1 VHNRLQRE
9 GCDVIQTEQLP
20 RSPGMDSTMDAA
32 AARALIFPLYEG
44 HFLRTGEPFAEHAD
58 GVAQI
63 VQSIRGDADLLAAAY
78 LFGAHDVLRDAEEW
92 VRGRAGAAVAVL
104 VSDLRQLMQLSQS
117 VRTRQSEA
125 QAGFAKALPAED
137 PARQKPQLEALR
149 RMLLAMVN
157 DPRVVVLRLASRV
170 QTMRFLSRNPK
181 SSTAEAIAR
190 ETSTLLAPL
199 ANRLGIW
206 QLKWE
211 LEDLAFRLLEPQT
224 YQGIADQ
231 LEQSR
236 EQRERTVAEA
246 AERLRALLADAGIT
260 AEVSGRSK
268 HIASIHQKM
277 MAKRLSVQQV
287 HDLLALRVIVEQ
299 VANCYEVLSMVH
311 SSWGAIESEYDDY
324 IAKPKPNG
332 YQSLHTVV
340 TDPEGQP
347 IEIQIRTRQM
357 HQDAELGVAAH
368 WRYKEGRRDA
378 RAADDERIAWLRRL
392 FDWNSDAEAAF
403 QASQGAEAL
412 AKGSHK
418 LESVAG
424 SERVYAMT
432 PQGRVVELPLG
443 ATPIDFAY
451 HVHTELGH
459 RCRGARVDGSL
470 VALNTRLRTGQTVE
484 VIAARSGGPSRDWL
498 NPELGFLASARSR
511 TKVRQWFNAIEH
523 QQTVAAGKEAVTHE
537 LQRLGRTSVS
547 LEDLAGRLGFAS
559 VDDLCMAVARDE
571 LGLRSIEQALS
582 GVQEKA
588 PEEEIAPLLRP
599 AKPTQER
606 VLVAGVDSLMTSLAQ
621 CCRPIP
627 PDEIIGFV
635 TRGRGVSVHR
645 AACSNARALARR
657 SPERVIDVAWGG
669 GGDGYPTEV
678 FVLAQDRPGLL
689 RDISEVFAREKLNV
703 LGVNTLS
710 QQGEARMQFTV
721 QVPDA
726 AVTRRTL
733 AQISEVKG
741 VIVARR
747 R

>member
-1 VHNRLQRE
+1 
-9 GCDVIQTEQLP
+9 VIQTEQLN
-20 RSPGMDSTMDAA
+20 RSPAMESTMDAA
-32 AARALIFPLYEG
+32 AARALIFPLYEN

-63 VQSIRGDADLLAAAY
+63 VQSIRGDADLLVAAY
-78 LFGAHDVLRDAEEW
+78 LFGAHDVLRDAEDW

-117 VRTRQSEA
+117 VRARQADA
-125 QAGFAKALPAED
+125 QD
-137 PARQKPQLEALR
+137 PARHKAQLEALR

-157 DPRVVVLRLASRV
+157 DPRVVVLRLASRL
-170 QTMRFLSRNPK
+170 QTMRFLARNPEAPG
-181 SSTAEAIAR
+181 AEAIAR

-199 ANRLGIW
+199 ANRLGIG

-236 EQRERTVAEA
+236 EQRERTVKEA
-246 AERLRALLADAGIT
+246 VERVRTLLGEAGIT

-268 HIASIHQKM
+268 HIASVHQKM
-277 MAKRLSVQQV
+277 IAKRLSVEQV

-299 VANCYEVLSMVH
+299 VADCYQVLSLVH
-311 SSWGAIESEYDDY
+311 STWGAIESEYDDY
-324 IAKPKPNG
+324 IAKPKRNG

-340 TDPEGQP
+340 VEPDGRP
-347 IEIQIRTRQM
+347 IEIQIRTRRM

-368 WRYKEGRRDA
+368 WRYKEGRREA

-392 FDWNSDAEAAF
+392 FDWSADA
-403 QASQGAEAL
+403 QASAKASEDADGP
-412 AKGSHK
+412 AKGANVGQ
-418 LESVAG
+418 VAAG
-424 SERVYAMT
+424 ERIYAMT
-432 PQGRVVELPLG
+432 PQGRVVELPPG

-470 VALNTRLRTGQTVE
+470 VGLNTRLRTGQTVE
-484 VIAARSGGPSRDWL
+484 VITARTGGPSRDWL

-547 LEDLAGRLGFAS
+547 LEDLAGRLGFPS
-559 VDDLCMAVARDE
+559 IDDLCLAVARDE

-582 GVQEKA
+582 GVPEKA

-599 AKPTQER
+599 AKPTQGN
-606 VLVAGVDSLMTSLAQ
+606 VLVVGVDSLMTSLAQ

-627 PDEIIGFV
+627 PDEVIGFV

-645 AACSNARALARR
+645 ASCSNARALARR
-657 SPERVIDVAWGG
+657 SPERVIDVTWGG

-721 QVPDA
+721 QVPDMT
-726 AVTRRTL
+726 VTRRTL
-733 AQISEVKG
+733 AQIGEVKG

>member
-1 VHNRLQRE
+1 M
-9 GCDVIQTEQLP
+9 D
-20 RSPGMDSTMDAA
+20 RSPGTSPTIDVA

-44 HFLRTGEPFAEHAD
+44 HVLRTGEPFAEHAD
-58 GVAQI
+58 GVGQI
-63 VQSIRGDADLLAAAY
+63 VQSIRGAPDLLTAAY

-92 VRGRAGAAVAVL
+92 VRSRAGAVVAVL
-104 VSDLRQLMQLSQS
+104 VGDLRQLMQLSQS
-117 VRTRQSEA
+117 LRGRQGDA
-125 QAGFAKALPAED
+125 RD
-137 PARQKPQLEALR
+137 PERQKPQVEALR

-157 DPRVVVLRLASRV
+157 DPRVVVLRLASRL
-170 QTMRFLSRNPK
+170 QTMRFLARNPE
-181 SSTAEAIAR
+181 ADGAAAIAR
-190 ETSTLLAPL
+190 ETSALLAPL

-211 LEDLAFRLLEPQT
+211 LEDLALRLLEPQT
-224 YQGIADQ
+224 YQGIANQ

-246 AERLRALLADAGIT
+246 ADRLRALVVDAGIA

-268 HIASIHQKM
+268 HIASVHQKM
-277 MAKRLSVQQV
+277 LAKGLSVEQV

-299 VANCYEVLSMVH
+299 VATCYEVLSMVH
-311 SSWGAIESEYDDY
+311 STWGVIESEYDDY

-340 TDPEGQP
+340 RDPAGHP

-378 RAADDERIAWLRRL
+378 RAADNERIAWLRRL
-392 FDWNSDAEAAF
+392 FDWNSDAEASAMPSQ
-403 QASQGAEAL
+403 QAGQAA
-412 AKGSHK
+412 A
-418 LESVAG
+418 

-432 PQGRVVELPLG
+432 PQGRVVELPPG

-459 RCRGARVDGSL
+459 RCRGARVDGAL

-484 VIAARSGGPSRDWL
+484 VITARSGGPSRDWL

-523 QQTVAAGKEAVTHE
+523 EQTVAAGKEAVTHE

-559 VDDLCMAVARDE
+559 IDDLCRAVARDE
-571 LGLRSIEQALS
+571 LGLRGIEQALS
-582 GVQEKA
+582 GVPEKA
-588 PEEEIAPLLRP
+588 PEEEIAPLLKP
-599 AKPTQER
+599 AKPTQGH
-606 VLVAGVDSLMTSLAQ
+606 VLVVGVDSLMTSLAQ

-657 SPERVIDVAWGG
+657 NPERVIDVTWGG
-669 GGDGYPTEV
+669 GGEGYPTEV

-689 RDISEVFAREKLNV
+689 RDISEV
-703 LGVNTLS
+703 
-710 QQGEARMQFTV
+710 
-721 QVPDA
+721 
-726 AVTRRTL
+726 
-733 AQISEVKG
+733 
-741 VIVARR
+741 
-747 R
+747 

>member
-1 VHNRLQRE
+1 MK
-9 GCDVIQTEQLP
+9 EQQEALH
-20 RSPGMDSTMDAA
+20 RASATDSTLDAD

-44 HFLRTGEPFAEHAD
+44 RLLRTGEPFADHAE

-63 VQSIRGDADLLAAAY
+63 VRSIRADPDLLAAAY

-92 VRGRAGAAVAVL
+92 VRSRAGAAVAVL
-104 VSDLRQLMQLSQS
+104 VSDLRQLMQLSDS
-117 VRTRQSEA
+117 LR
-125 QAGFAKALPAED
+125 
-137 PARQKPQLEALR
+137 ARQADVADKARHKPQAEALR

-157 DPRVVVLRLASRV
+157 DPRVVVLRLASRL
-170 QTMRFLSRNPK
+170 QTMRFLARNPA
-181 SSTAEAIAR
+181 TDATEAIAR
-190 ETSTLLAPL
+190 ETSSLLAPL

-211 LEDLAFRLLEPQT
+211 LEDLALRLLEPQT
-224 YQGIADQ
+224 HDRIAGQ

-236 EQRERTVAEA
+236 EQRERTVEEA
-246 AERLRALLADAGIT
+246 ARGLRELLAGAGIA
-260 AEVSGRSK
+260 AEVTGRTK
-268 HIASIHQKM
+268 HIASVHQKM
-277 MAKRLSVQQV
+277 IAKHLSVEQV

-299 VANCYEVLSMVH
+299 VATCYEVLSLVH
-311 SSWGAIESEYDDY
+311 STWSSIEREYDDY

-340 TDPEGQP
+340 RDPDGRP

-368 WRYKEGRRDA
+368 WRYKEGRRDGG
-378 RAADDERIAWLRRL
+378 AAYDERVAWLRRL
-392 FDWNSDAEAAF
+392 FDWNQD
-403 QASQGAEAL
+403 AEAL
-412 AKGSHK
+412 AKASQDAEAATQAPHK
-418 LESVAG
+418 PEQAAP
-424 SERVYAMT
+424 ERVYAMT
-432 PQGRVVELPLG
+432 PQGRVVELPMG

-459 RCRGARVDGSL
+459 RCRGARVDGAL
-470 VALNTRLRTGQTVE
+470 VALNTRLRTGQTVD
-484 VIAARSGGPSRDWL
+484 VITARTGGPSRDWL
-498 NPELGFLASARSR
+498 NPELGFLASPRSR
-511 TKVRQWFNAIEH
+511 TKVRQWFNAIEQ
-523 QQTVAAGKEAVTHE
+523 QQTVAAGREAVTRE
-537 LQRLGRTSVS
+537 LQRLGRTAVS

-559 VDDLCMAVARDE
+559 IDDLCLAVAREE
-571 LGLRSIEQALS
+571 LGLRSVEQALS
-582 GVQEKA
+582 GA
-588 PEEEIAPLLRP
+588 PEAEREPDIAPLHRP
-599 AKPTQER
+599 PKPTQGD
-606 VLVAGVDSLMTSLAQ
+606 VLVVGVDSLMTSLAQ

-657 SPERVIDVAWGG
+657 NPERVIDVAWGG
-669 GGDGYPTEV
+669 GGEGYPTEV

-710 QQGEARMQFTV
+710 QHGEARMQFTV

-733 AQISEVKG
+733 AQIGEVKG
-741 VIVARR
+741 VLVARR

>member
-1 VHNRLQRE
+1 VK
-9 GCDVIQTEQLP
+9 EQQESLHRAP
-20 RSPGMDSTMDAA
+20 ATDSTLDAA

-44 HFLRTGEPFAEHAD
+44 RLLRTGESFADHAE

-63 VQSIRGDADLLAAAY
+63 VRSIRADPDLLAAAY
-78 LFGAHDVLRDAEEW
+78 LFGAHDVLRDADEW
-92 VRGRAGAAVAVL
+92 VRSRAGGGVAVL
-104 VSDLRQLMQLSQS
+104 VADLRQLMQLSDS
-117 VRTRQSEA
+117 VRAR
-125 QAGFAKALPAED
+125 QAGAAD
-137 PARQKPQLEALR
+137 RARHEPQAEALR

-157 DPRVVVLRLASRV
+157 DPRVVVLHLASRL
-170 QTMRFLSRNPK
+170 QTMRFLAQNPM
-181 SSTAEAIAR
+181 TETTEAIAR
-190 ETSTLLAPL
+190 ETSALLAPL

-211 LEDLAFRLLEPQT
+211 LEDLSLRLLEPQT
-224 YQGIADQ
+224 YERIAGQ
-231 LEQSR
+231 LEQTR
-236 EQRERTVAEA
+236 EQRERTVEDA
-246 AERLRALLADAGIT
+246 ARRLRELLAAAGIA
-260 AEVSGRSK
+260 AEVSGRTK
-268 HIASIHQKM
+268 HIASIRQKM
-277 MAKRLSVQQV
+277 IAKRLSVEQV
-287 HDLLALRVIVEQ
+287 HDLLALRVIVEE
-299 VANCYEVLSMVH
+299 VASCYEVLSVVH
-311 SSWGAIESEYDDY
+311 STWTSIEREYDDY

-332 YQSLHTVV
+332 YQSLHAVV
-340 TDPEGQP
+340 MDPDGTP

-368 WRYKEGRRDA
+368 WRYKEGRRDGG
-378 RAADDERIAWLRRL
+378 AAYDERVAWLRRL
-392 FDWNSDAEAAF
+392 FDW
-403 QASQGAEAL
+403 SQDAEAL
-412 AKGSHK
+412 AKASPEGEDAARASHK
-418 LESVAG
+418 PGQVSP
-424 SERVYAMT
+424 ERVYAMT
-432 PQGRVVELPLG
+432 PQGRVVELPMG

-484 VIAARSGGPSRDWL
+484 VITARTGGPSRDWL
-498 NPELGFLASARSR
+498 NPELGFLASPRSR
-511 TKVRQWFNAIEH
+511 TKVRQWFNAIEQ
-523 QQTVAAGKEAVTHE
+523 QQTVSAGREGVTRE
-537 LQRLGRTSVS
+537 LQRLGRTAVS

-559 VDDLCMAVARDE
+559 IDDLCLAVAREE

-582 GVQEKA
+582 GVAEA
-588 PEEEIAPLLRP
+588 EREEDIAPLHRP
-599 AKPTQER
+599 PKPTQGD
-606 VLVAGVDSLMTSLAQ
+606 VLVVGVDSLMTSLAQ

-657 SPERVIDVAWGG
+657 NPERVIDVAWGG
-669 GGDGYPTEV
+669 GGEGYPTEV

-733 AQISEVKG
+733 AQIGEVKG
-741 VIVARR
+741 VLVARR

>member
-1 VHNRLQRE
+1 
-9 GCDVIQTEQLP
+9 VIQTELH
-20 RSPGMDSTMDAA
+20 RAPGAEPIMDAA

-44 HFLRTGEPFAEHAD
+44 HFLHTGEPFAEHAD

-63 VQSIRGDADLLAAAY
+63 VRSIRGDSDLVAAAY
-78 LFGAHDVLRDAEEW
+78 LFGAHDVLRDADDW
-92 VRGRAGAAVAVL
+92 VRNRAGAAVAVL
-104 VSDLRQLMQLSQS
+104 VSDLRQLMKLSES
-117 VRTRQSEA
+117 VRARHTDA
-125 QAGFAKALPAED
+125 QD
-137 PARQKPQLEALR
+137 PARHKAQLEALR

-157 DPRVVVLRLASRV
+157 DPRVVILRLASRV
-170 QTMRFLSRNPK
+170 QTMRFLARNPEA
-181 SSTAEAIAR
+181 SGAEAIAR

-211 LEDLAFRLLEPQT
+211 LEDLAFRLLEPRT

-236 EQRERTVAEA
+236 EQRERTVEEA
-246 AERLRALLADAGIT
+246 AERLRALLGENGIA
-260 AEVSGRSK
+260 AEVTGRPK
-268 HIASIHQKM
+268 HIASIQQKM
-277 MAKRLSVQQV
+277 VAKRLSIEQV
-287 HDLLALRVIVEQ
+287 HDLLALRVIVEE
-299 VANCYEVLSMVH
+299 VADCYQVLSVVH
-311 SSWGAIESEYDDY
+311 TCWGAIESEFDDY
-324 IAKPKPNG
+324 IARPKPNG

-340 TDPEGQP
+340 RDPDGRP
-347 IEIQIRTRQM
+347 IEIQVRTRRM

-368 WRYKEGRRDA
+368 WRYKEGRRDG
-378 RAADDERIAWLRRL
+378 RAADDERVAWLRRL
-392 FDWNSDAEAAF
+392 FDWSSD
-403 QASQGAEAL
+403 AEAL
-412 AKGSHK
+412 AK
-418 LESVAG
+418 AG
-424 SERVYAMT
+424 QGADAPARTPYPAVQPTPSERIYAMT

-523 QQTVAAGKEAVTHE
+523 EQTVATGKELVVHE

-559 VDDLCMAVARDE
+559 IDDLCLAVARDE
-571 LGLRSIEQALS
+571 FGLRSIEQALS
-582 GVQEKA
+582 HVPEKDQ
-588 PEEEIAPLLRP
+588 EEEVASVLRP
-599 AKPTQER
+599 AKPTQGH
-606 VLVAGVDSLMTSLAQ
+606 VLVVGVDSLMTSLAQ
-621 CCRPIP
+621 CCHPIP

-645 AACSNARALARR
+645 AACSNARALSRR

-669 GGDGYPTEV
+669 GGGGYPTEV

-710 QQGEARMQFTV
+710 HQGEARMQFTV

-733 AQISEVKG
+733 AQIGEIKG
-741 VIVARR
+741 VLIARR

>member
-1 VHNRLQRE
+1 VKQEQERLHRAPA
-9 GCDVIQTEQLP
+9 T
-20 RSPGMDSTMDAA
+20 DSALDAD

-44 HFLRTGEPFAEHAD
+44 RLLRTGEPFADHAE

-63 VQSIRGDADLLAAAY
+63 VRSIRGDPDLLAAAY

-92 VRGRAGAAVAVL
+92 IRSRAGAAVAVL
-104 VSDLRQLMQLSQS
+104 VGDLRLLMQLSDS
-117 VRTRQSEA
+117 LRARPAHEA
-125 QAGFAKALPAED
+125 DSAQQKLQA
-137 PARQKPQLEALR
+137 EALR

-157 DPRVVVLRLASRV
+157 DPRVVVLRLASQL
-170 QTMRFLSRNPK
+170 QTMRFLAHSPA
-181 SSTAEAIAR
+181 TPVTEAIAR
-190 ETSTLLAPL
+190 ETSALLAPL

-211 LEDLAFRLLEPQT
+211 LEDLVLRLLEPQT
-224 YQGIADQ
+224 YDRIAGQ
-231 LEQSR
+231 LEQTR
-236 EQRERTVAEA
+236 EQRERTVEEA
-246 AERLRALLADAGIT
+246 AQRLRSLLGSAGIA
-260 AEVSGRSK
+260 AEVSGRTK

-277 MAKRLSVQQV
+277 TAKRLSVEQV
-287 HDLLALRVIVEQ
+287 HDALALRVIVEE
-299 VANCYEVLSMVH
+299 VAACYEVLSLVH
-311 SSWGAIESEYDDY
+311 SGWTTIESAYDDY

-332 YQSLHTVV
+332 YQSLHAVV
-340 TDPEGQP
+340 RDPHGRP
-347 IEIQIRTRQM
+347 IEIQIRTRSM

-368 WRYKEGRRDA
+368 WRYKEGRRDSA
-378 RAADDERIAWLRRL
+378 SAYDERIAWLRRL
-392 FDWNSDAEAAF
+392 FAWSQDAEAAAK
-403 QASQGAEAL
+403 ASRHAQGTREASRRP
-412 AKGSHK
+412 AQ
-418 LESVAG
+418 EAA
-424 SERVYAMT
+424 ERVYAMT
-432 PQGRVVELPLG
+432 PQGRVVELPVG

-459 RCRGARVDGSL
+459 RCRGARVDGVL

-484 VIAARSGGPSRDWL
+484 VITARSGGPSRDWL
-498 NPELGFLASARSR
+498 NPELRFIASARSR

-523 QQTVAAGKEAVTHE
+523 EQTVAAGKEVVTRE

-559 VDDLCMAVARDE
+559 SDDLCLAAARE
-571 LGLRSIEQALS
+571 EIGLRTLEQALT
-582 GVQEKA
+582 GVAEA
-588 PEEEIAPLLRP
+588 EREANRESEIAPLQRP
-599 AKPTQER
+599 PRPTQGR
-606 VLVAGVDSLMTSLAQ
+606 VLVVGIDSLMTNLAQ

-645 AACSNARALARR
+645 AACSNARALAKRN
-657 SPERVIDVAWGG
+657 PERVIDVAWGSG
-669 GGDGYPTEV
+669 GEGYPTEV

-703 LGVNTLS
+703 VGVNTLS
-710 QQGEARMQFTV
+710 QRGEARMQFTV

-733 AQISEVKG
+733 AQIGEVKG
-741 VIVARR
+741 VLVARR

>member
-1 VHNRLQRE
+1 M
-9 GCDVIQTEQLP
+9 IQTEQLD
-20 RSPGMDSTMDAA
+20 RSPGTTPTMDAA

-44 HFLRTGEPFAEHAD
+44 HVLRSGEPFAEHAD

-63 VQSIRGDADLLAAAY
+63 VQSVRGDTDLLAASY

-92 VRGRAGAAVAVL
+92 VRSRAGAAVAVL
-104 VSDLRQLMQLSQS
+104 VGDLRQLMQLSQS
-117 VRTRQSEA
+117 LRARQTEP
-125 QAGFAKALPAED
+125 QAGFAKASPAKD
-137 PARQKPQLEALR
+137 PARQKPQAEALR

-157 DPRVVVLRLASRV
+157 DPRVVVLRLASRL
-170 QTMRFLSRNPK
+170 QTMRFLARNPEA
-181 SSTAEAIAR
+181 SDATAIAR
-190 ETSTLLAPL
+190 ETATLLAPL

-211 LEDLAFRLLEPQT
+211 LEDLAFRLLEPRT
-224 YQGIADQ
+224 YQEIADQ

-236 EQRERTVAEA
+236 DQRQRTVEQAG
-246 AERLRALLADAGIT
+246 ERLREMLLDSGIS

-277 MAKRLSVQQV
+277 IGKRLSVEQV
-287 HDLLALRVIVEQ
+287 HDLLALRVIVDE
-299 VANCYEVLSMVH
+299 VATCYEVLSLVH

-324 IAKPKPNG
+324 IAKPKRNG
-332 YQSLHTVV
+332 YQSLHTVAL
-340 TDPEGQP
+340 DPEGRP

-392 FDWNSDAEAAF
+392 FDWNSDAEASAK
-403 QASQGAEAL
+403 ASSDAEAGGK
-412 AKGSHK
+412 APRQS
-418 LESVAG
+418 AQPAAA
-424 SERVYAMT
+424 ERLYAMT

-484 VIAARSGGPSRDWL
+484 VITARSGGPSRDWL

-523 QQTVAAGKEAVTHE
+523 QQTVAAGKEVVTHE

-559 VDDLCMAVARDE
+559 IDDLCVAVARDE
-571 LGLRSIEQALS
+571 LGLRGIEQALS
-582 GVQEKA
+582 GVDEKA
-588 PEEEIAPLLRP
+588 QEEEIAALLRP
-599 AKPTQER
+599 AKPTAKPTQGH
-606 VLVAGVDSLMTSLAQ
+606 VLVVGVDSLMTSLAQ

-657 SPERVIDVAWGG
+657 NPERVIDVTWGG
-669 GGDGYPTEV
+669 GGAGYPTEV

-721 QVPDA
+721 QVPDV

-733 AQISEVKG
+733 AQIGEVKG
-741 VIVARR
+741 VLVARR

>member
-1 VHNRLQRE
+1 VN
-9 GCDVIQTEQLP
+9 EQQEALHRAP
-20 RSPGMDSTMDAA
+20 ATDSILDAD

-44 HFLRTGEPFAEHAD
+44 RLLRTGEPFADHAE

-63 VQSIRGDADLLAAAY
+63 VRSLRADPDLLAAAY

-92 VRGRAGAAVAVL
+92 VRSRAGAAVAVL
-104 VSDLRQLMQLSQS
+104 VSDLRQLMQLSDS
-117 VRTRQSEA
+117 VR
-125 QAGFAKALPAED
+125 
-137 PARQKPQLEALR
+137 ARQADVADKARHNPQAEALR

-157 DPRVVVLRLASRV
+157 DPRVVVLRLASRL
-170 QTMRFLSRNPK
+170 QTMRFLARNPP
-181 SSTAEAIAR
+181 TDGTEAIAR
-190 ETSTLLAPL
+190 ETSALLAPL

-211 LEDLAFRLLEPQT
+211 MEDLALRLLEPQT
-224 YQGIADQ
+224 YDRIAGQ

-236 EQRERTVAEA
+236 EQRERTVEEA
-246 AERLRALLADAGIT
+246 ARGLRELLAGAGIA
-260 AEVSGRSK
+260 AEVTGRTK
-268 HIASIHQKM
+268 HIASVHQKM
-277 MAKRLSVQQV
+277 IAKHLSVAQV

-299 VANCYEVLSMVH
+299 VAACYEVLSLVH
-311 SSWGAIESEYDDY
+311 STWSSIESAYDDY

-340 TDPEGQP
+340 RDPDGRP

-368 WRYKEGRRDA
+368 WRYKEGRRDGG
-378 RAADDERIAWLRRL
+378 AAYDERVAWLRRL
-392 FDWNSDAEAAF
+392 FDWSRDAEALTKVPQDGESAARAGDKPG
-403 QASQGAEAL
+403 QAAP
-412 AKGSHK
+412 
-418 LESVAG
+418 
-424 SERVYAMT
+424 ERVYAMT
-432 PQGRVVELPLG
+432 PQGRVVELPMG

-459 RCRGARVDGSL
+459 RCRGARVDGAL
-470 VALNTRLRTGQTVE
+470 VALNTRLRTGQTVD
-484 VIAARSGGPSRDWL
+484 VITARTGGPSRDWL
-498 NPELGFLASARSR
+498 NPELGFLASPRSR

-523 QQTVAAGKEAVTHE
+523 QQTVAAGREAVTRE
-537 LQRLGRTSVS
+537 LQRLGRTAVS

-559 VDDLCMAVARDE
+559 IDDLCLAVAREE
-571 LGLRSIEQALS
+571 LGLRSLEQALS
-582 GVQEKA
+582 GA
-588 PEEEIAPLLRP
+588 PEAEREQDIAPLHRP
-599 AKPTQER
+599 PKPTQGD
-606 VLVAGVDSLMTSLAQ
+606 VLVVGVDSLMTSLAQ

-657 SPERVIDVAWGG
+657 NPERVIDVAWGG
-669 GGDGYPTEV
+669 GGEGYPTEV

-710 QQGEARMQFTV
+710 QHGEARMQFTV

-733 AQISEVKG
+733 AQIGEVKG
-741 VIVARR
+741 VLVARR

>member
-1 VHNRLQRE
+1 MT
-9 GCDVIQTEQLP
+9 QTQELLH
-20 RSPGMDSTMDAA
+20 RSPGADSTLDAA

-44 HFLRTGEPFAEHAD
+44 RLLRTGEPFADHAD

-63 VQSIRGDADLLAAAY
+63 VQSVREDPDLMAAAV
-78 LFGAHDVLRDAEEW
+78 LFGAHDVLRDADEW

-104 VSDLRQLMQLSQS
+104 VGDLRQLMLLSES
-117 VRTRQSEA
+117 IR
-125 QAGFAKALPAED
+125 
-137 PARQKPQLEALR
+137 ARQADSADAQRHKPQAEALR

-170 QTMRFLSRNPK
+170 QTMRFLARHP
-181 SSTAEAIAR
+181 AAAGAQAIAR
-190 ETSTLLAPL
+190 ETSALLAPL
-199 ANRLGIW
+199 ANRVGIW

-211 LEDLAFRLLEPQT
+211 LEDLALRLLEPQT
-224 YQGIADQ
+224 YDRIAGQVEQTRAQGERIV
-231 LEQSR
+231 EQA
-236 EQRERTVAEA
+236 TD
-246 AERLRALLADAGIT
+246 RLRRLLSEAGVA
-260 AEVSGRSK
+260 AEVSGRPK

-277 MAKRLSVQQV
+277 IAKGLSIEQV
-287 HDLLALRVIVEQ
+287 HDLLALRVIVDQ
-299 VANCYEVLSMVH
+299 VATCYEALSAVH
-311 SSWGAIESEYDDY
+311 SSWAAIDSEYDDY
-324 IAKPKPNG
+324 IARPKPNG

-340 TDPEGQP
+340 QDPDGRP

-357 HQDAELGVAAH
+357 HQNAELGVAAH
-368 WRYKEGRRDA
+368 WRYKEGRREP
-378 RAADDERIAWLRRL
+378 AAGYDERIAWLRRL
-392 FDWNSDAEAAF
+392 FGWSSDAFAAASASKDAEASAK
-403 QASQGAEAL
+403 EARPRGE
-412 AKGSHK
+412 APP
-418 LESVAG
+418 A
-424 SERVYAMT
+424 ERVYAMT
-432 PQGRVVELPLG
+432 PQGRVVELPEG
-443 ATPIDFAY
+443 ATPVDFAY

-459 RCRGARVDGSL
+459 RCRGARVDGAL

-484 VIAARSGGPSRDWL
+484 VITARSGGPSRDWL
-498 NPELGFLASARSR
+498 NAELGYLASARSR

-523 QQTVAAGKEAVTHE
+523 QQTVAAGKEVVTRE

-547 LEDLAGRLGFAS
+547 LEDLAGRLGFAT
-559 VDDLCMAVARDE
+559 VDDLCLAIAHEELSAR
-571 LGLRSIEQALS
+571 GIEQAVS
-582 GVQEKA
+582 GAAEAADEADVA
-588 PEEEIAPLLRP
+588 PALRP
-599 AKPTQER
+599 PKPTHGR
-606 VLVAGVDSLMTSLAQ
+606 VLVVGVDSLMTSLAQ

-627 PDEIIGFV
+627 PDDIIGFV

-657 SPERVIDVAWGG
+657 SPERVIDVTWGAG
-669 GGDGYPTEV
+669 GEGYPTEV

-710 QQGEARMQFTV
+710 QRGEARMQFTV

-733 AQISEVKG
+733 AQIAEVKG